1 MKHSKTNQNITQS
14 TTNNHNSSKVTL
26 TLKRDQDSSY
36 QSQNHLEHSNSKKLI
51 IRKSDRL
58 SSVRN

>member
-26 TLKRDQDSSY
+26 TLKRDQDSSF
-36 QSQNHLEHSNSKKLI
+36 QSHNLEHNNSKKLI